1 MLELAHRSEKG
12 YAFDHGILVHTTID
26 SLGDSCQR
34 VVVPS
39 GRRNNVLELAH
50 SNPVAG
56 HFGYKRTYARISLHF
71 IWPRVWLDVKSFVK
85 SCGGCQHAARNTNAK
100 APLQPLPCVS
110 EPFEKVTFDLVGPLP
125 RTCSGFKYILTMMC
139 LFTKYPEA
147 IPLKRVD
154 TETVLD
160 AMVEIFSRHGL
171 PKIILTDQG
180 SVFMSKL
187 TSQLWETLGVHKVR
201 TSPYHPQSDGALER
215 WHACLKGML
224 KRSDANLRYWDRHLK
239 YLLFAYRDTPH
250 CVTGFSP
257 FTLLFGRNV
266 KGPLDLLRHSWLE
279 GESEDSSVSEWLLN
293 VKARMLEMSVIVSDR
308 ERKSKAAS
316 MTCLLRPRRFVWE
329 RWF

>member
-1 MLELAHRSEKG
+1 M
-12 YAFDHGILVHTTID
+12 
-26 SLGDSCQR
+26 
-34 VVVPS
+34 VPS

-85 SCGGCQHAARNTNAK
+85 SCGGCQRAARNTNAK

-110 EPFEKVTFDLVGPLP
+110 EPFEKVASDLVGPLP

-160 AMVEIFSRHGL
+160 AMIEIFSRHGL
-171 PKIILTDQG
+171 PKTILTDQG

-201 TSPYHPQSDGALER
+201 ISPYHPQSDGALER

-239 YLLFAYRDTPH
+239 YLLFAYRNTPH

-266 KGPLDLLRHSWLE
+266 KGGH
-279 GESEDSSVSEWLLN
+279 
-293 VKARMLEMSVIVSDR
+293 
-308 ERKSKAAS
+308 
-316 MTCLLRPRRFVWE
+316 T
-329 RWF
+329 